1 MGLKVIVYGVKG
13 DRLWGKSVKGIVYGE
28 KVIVYGEK
36 VYGVKGDRL
45 RDEAK
50 NIIRTLLYQHPE
62 KTKIGF
68 FSLKV
73 IVYGKKGDVCIDT
86 R

>member
-1 MGLKVIVYGVKG
+1 M
-13 DRLWGKSVKGIVYGE
+13 
-28 KVIVYGEK
+28 
-36 VYGVKGDRL
+36 KGDRL

-68 FSLKV
+68 FQSKGYSLRE
-73 IVYGKKGDVCIDT
+73 KK
-86 R
+86 

>member
-1 MGLKVIVYGVKG
+1 M
-13 DRLWGKSVKGIVYGE
+13 
-28 KVIVYGEK
+28 
-36 VYGVKGDRL
+36 KGDRL
-45 RDEAK
+45 RDEGK
-50 NIIRTLLYQHPE
+50 NAIRILLYQHPE

-73 IVYGKKGDVCIDT
+73 IVYGEKGDICIEK